1 MCFKK
6 ICFKQILIVG
16 KKNFKINLDEELKPD
31 LAYVLEHINKVSQ
44 AQADAIFNPGK
55 TPIDPAQIDPFDISE
70 IYKTLTAKPKEEPK
84 KATKEPEFDLAAI
97 IEQAQKE
104 AWEMA
109 RKIYKDEF

>member
-1 MCFKK
+1 
-6 ICFKQILIVG
+6 VG

-44 AQADAIFNPGK
+44 AQADAIFNPEK
-55 TPIDPAQIDPFDISE
+55 APIDPAKIDPFDISE
-70 IYKTLTAKPKEEPK
+70 IYKTLMEKPKEEPK
-84 KATKEPEFDLAAI
+84 KATEEPEFDLAAI

-109 RKIYKDEF
+109 KKIYKDEF